1 MLTHA
6 FINNITIK
14 ENLHMLSACWQGN
27 ITFFLT
33 FHEIREIHVSL
44 FYKRL
49 WIHPCPIYTYL

>member
-6 FINNITIK
+6 FINNITSK

-33 FHEIREIHVSL
+33 FHEIREMYHYFMKGYGFIPVPFTHIC
-44 FYKRL
+44 K
-49 WIHPCPIYTYL
+49 